1 MRKLALSAL
10 FALGVGLTAT
20 AASAAPVSTGATS
33 LNTAGISASLV
44 EQTAVR
50 CRTVRVCR
58 IGPYGRRV
66 CRFERVC
73 RRVW

>member
-1 MRKLALSAL
+1 MRKLALTAL
-10 FALGVGLTAT
+10 FALGVGLAAS
-20 AASAAPVSTGATS
+20 AASAAPISTGAAGLS
-33 LNTAGISASLV
+33 TAGISASLV

-58 IGPYGRRV
+58 IGPYGHRV
-66 CRFERVC
+66 CRWTRVC

>member
-1 MRKLALSAL
+1 MRKLALLTL

-20 AASAAPVSTGATS
+20 AASAAPVSTGAAGLS
-33 LNTAGISASLV
+33 TAGIAASLV

-50 CRTVRVCR
+50 CRNVRVCR
-58 IGPYGRRV
+58 MTPYGRR
-66 CRFERVC
+66 CRVERVC

>member
-1 MRKLALSAL
+1 MRKLALTAL
-10 FALGVGLTAT
+10 FALGVGLAAS
-20 AASAAPVSTGATS
+20 AASAAPISTGAAGLS
-33 LNTAGISASLV
+33 TAGISASLV

-66 CRFERVC
+66 CRWTRVC